1 MRNATAALL
10 ALILSTLGL
19 LTLADANT
27 VTLAVVVVTTIALAV
42 LALHAITRPGSAR
55 QRLAR
60 AGGQIDPSALVEQ
73 SDPDA
78 EGHARPRAPGLA
90 A

>member
-27 VTLAVVVVTTIALAV
+27 VTLAVVVGTTIALAV

>member
-42 LALHAITRPGSAR
+42 LALHAIARPSSAR
-55 QRLAR
+55 QRLTR
-60 AGGQIDPSALVEQ
+60 AGRQIDPSALVEQ

>member
-1 MRNATAALL
+1 MRNATGALL

-19 LTLADANT
+19 LALADANT
-27 VTLAVVVVTTIALAV
+27 VTFAVVVVTTIALAV
-42 LALHAITRPGSAR
+42 GALHAITRPGSPR

>member
-42 LALHAITRPGSAR
+42 LALHAIARPGSAQ

-60 AGGQIDPSALVEQ
+60 ADGEIDPSALVEQ

>member
-42 LALHAITRPGSAR
+42 LALHAIARPSSAR
-55 QRLAR
+55 QRLTR
-60 AGGQIDPSALVEQ
+60 AGRQIDPFALVEQ